1 MITESQL
8 LKLPEIV
15 KTVED
20 KFPVV
25 MYANGSSRAREAA
38 KIIRVPG
45 RIVKVGVTHGLDY
58 WRIGTHTASI
68 AGGGCTCS
76 DEAVYV
82 DGKKFCKHRLA
93 AMFVVKLNGS
103 PEKKLAKL
111 FESAEGDEIVLRV
124 FVLYTDNEPKFRLE
138 GHRYSGETWVRYER
152 DDFVEFTAG
161 QFDAVMGRAG
171 WAIIQRPVK
180 QPSMY
185 LNYFLVR
192 ASSVPSGEMTFSIN
206 TVNAAAFEKKSQQ
219 KHFEEISAIQD
230 LVNA

>member
-8 LKLPEIV
+8 LKLSEIV
-15 KTVED
+15 KTVEE

-25 MYANGSSRAREAA
+25 MYSAGGSRAREAA
-38 KIIRVPG
+38 EIIQTPG
-45 RIVKVGVTHGLDY
+45 KLVKVGVTHGLDY

-76 DEAVYV
+76 DESAYV

-93 AMFVVKLNGS
+93 AMFMVKLNGS
-103 PEKKLAKL
+103 PEKKLVNL

-138 GHRYSGETWVRYER
+138 GHRHSGQTWVRYER
-152 DDFVEFTAG
+152 EDFVEFTAG

-192 ASSVPSGEMTFSIN
+192 ASSIPSGEMTFSIN
-206 TVNAAAFEKKSQQ
+206 TVNAAAFEKKLQE